1 MPVVKGQLRG
11 TEDIHPLTGARGG
24 TNLIPIRSRSALPLR
39 NDPNC
44 WAAGTTTVLGRAPD
58 SDITLLVWI

>member
-24 TNLIPIRSRSALPLR
+24 TNLIPIRSPVRTS
-39 NDPNC
+39 
-44 WAAGTTTVLGRAPD
+44 
-58 SDITLLVWI
+58 SSE